1 MVGYTPEKGDIVWID
16 FSPTRGHEQ
25 AGVRPVLVL
34 SPNMYNAKSGLMV
47 ACPITSKVKGYPFE
61 VRIQAKK
68 INGVVLADQIKNLD
82 WQARKVSFEE
92 RAPESAVTQSQ
103 ELIEVLVLG

>member
-25 AGVRPVLVL
+25 AGVRPALVL

-92 RAPESAVTQSQ
+92 KAPESAVTQSQ